1 MTRSRSARWLPGA
14 AAAWLAAL
22 LALLALLVA
31 VAHFRAA
38 ADGVSVRPVVIGPTP
53 ATVFAP
59 ASGARAPVV
68 VIAHGFAGS
77 QQLMQPFALTL
88 ARNGYVALSFD
99 FPGHGANPQPLA
111 GNSYDEAGLDAS
123 TRALLASLGEV
134 VAYARTLP
142 QGDGRLALLGH
153 SMASDI
159 VIRYARE
166 HPEIDATVAASAFSK
181 EVTPTRPKN
190 LLLVYGA
197 LEPSML
203 LDQGREMVAQASP
216 GTPPAQLRERETFGS
231 FADGTARRLVFSGG
245 VEHIGVIYARE
256 TLTETAAWLDHAFAR
271 SGSGFVDARGGA
283 IGLLYFGL
291 LLLAWP
297 LSRLLPRLSAQPLGA
312 ALRWREAW
320 PVIVLPALAT
330 PLLLAYTPTDLLPL
344 LLGGYLVQHFAL
356 YAALSA
362 LGLLWVER
370 ARRRQQRPPV
380 IGGAWLRG
388 GPLLPFTARLAPAD
402 GFTAHLALAEGQSV
416 ALSAGGAAAAAEA
429 AGARV
434 CAASAGEAGAGEVA
448 AAEGAA
454 GQAPVAR
461 GGALAFAVL
470 AAAAYGLFAVGLPT
484 GAWVSNFIPDVS
496 RAPLIG
502 ALLLG
507 TLPFFVVEEWATR
520 GAGAARGLVP
530 ASRVAFLVSLMLA
543 VAVNASQ
550 LFFLVIIIP
559 VILLLFVVY
568 GLFSEWAYRRT
579 GQPLVGAVASA
590 LSFAWL
596 IAVSFPVMAR

>member
-1 MTRSRSARWLPGA
+1 MTIFRPQGPQRPLPSSR

-22 LALLALLVA
+22 LALLALAAA

-38 ADGVSVRPVVIGPTP
+38 TEGVSVRHVVVGQTP
-53 ATVFAP
+53 ATLFVPDTGAP
-59 ASGARAPVV
+59 APVV

-88 ARNGYVALSFD
+88 ARQGYVALSFD

-123 TRALLASLGEV
+123 TRALLVSLGEV

-142 QGDGRLALLGH
+142 QGDGRLALVGH

-166 HPEIDATVAASAFSK
+166 HPEIGATVAASAFSK
-181 EVTPTRPKN
+181 EVTPTLPKN

-203 LDQGREMVAQASP
+203 LDQGREMVAQATP
-216 GTPPAQLRERETFGS
+216 GTPPAQLSERETFGS
-231 FADGTARRLVFSGG
+231 FADGSARRLVFSGG

-256 TLTETAAWLDHAFAR
+256 TLAETVDWLDHAFAR
-271 SGSGFVDARGGA
+271 TGGNASRDFVDARGGA

-297 LSRLLPRLSAQPLGA
+297 LSRLLPRLSPRPLGA
-312 ALRWREAW
+312 ALHWREAW

-356 YAALSA
+356 YAVLSA

-380 IGGAWLRG
+380 IAPSLLRRLAQVPSIG
-388 GPLLPFTARLAPAD
+388 RQLVAEEGIDGLAARLALANGGADALPHGAGAAPAA
-402 GFTAHLALAEGQSV
+402 GASV
-416 ALSAGGAAAAAEA
+416 AELAPAAAAA
-429 AGARV
+429 
-434 CAASAGEAGAGEVA
+434 
-448 AAEGAA
+448 
-454 GQAPVAR
+454 R
-461 GGALAFAVL
+461 GGWPLLLAVL
-470 AAAAYGLFAVGLPT
+470 AAAAYCLFAVGLPT

-559 VILLLFVVY
+559 VILLLFVIY